1 MGETYWSDAVPRNYI
16 PVWFAITAPPVA
28 LLLGAIGCAAVC
40 RQAIARAAPRDREVR
55 FRILL
60 LGCFV
65 MPVAVVIALQSNIY
79 FGWRHM
85 YFLWVPFCLLAAV
98 GLHHIA
104 NIRGWGIWKIEAR
117 MPDWVRGRR
126 RLHMA
131 RQTLAYGVAGFGL
144 ITTLTAIVALHPHQQ
159 VYFNALTDTK
169 TPGALAKR
177 YDMDYWL
184 LAQRQSLE
192 YLLTRYP
199 DDTLRLHPKSRNALI
214 LPKNDRDRIEI
225 SPLHK
230 ADFYLNNPRIY
241 HRRDAP
247 DPPAFH
253 SIQAYGSAIAYITA
267 PKSDAYRNRYGA
279 EYADVETNGTLL
291 ARSNFDIYAHNGS
304 LYYLSANCEPLLPT
318 DASVVFLH
326 IFPVHLAD
334 LPADSRELGFENLDF
349 VRTARNLAFFDGKCI
364 DKRRLPDYP
373 IARIRTGQ
381 NATKPGGNQW
391 RVDINLAAHV
401 AAQAVH
407 ARILAGDYGNL
418 VAQSYFDV
426 YMRDN
431 ALTYIKTPCALADT
445 HARFFL
451 HIIPANPADLPAPN
465 RERGFANLDFQFAD
479 HGAYAGDICAA
490 TIDLPD
496 YPIDRIHAAQFVS
509 GEGSLWRVEF
519 PAAR

>member
-1 MGETYWSDAVPRNYI
+1 
-16 PVWFAITAPPVA
+16 
-28 LLLGAIGCAAVC
+28 
-40 RQAIARAAPRDREVR
+40 
-55 FRILL
+55 
-60 LGCFV
+60 
-65 MPVAVVIALQSNIY
+65 
-79 FGWRHM
+79 
-85 YFLWVPFCLLAAV
+85 
-98 GLHHIA
+98 
-104 NIRGWGIWKIEAR
+104 
-117 MPDWVRGRR
+117 MPDWVRGGG
-126 RLHMA
+126 RLHTA

-192 YLLTRYP
+192 YLLARYP
-199 DDTLRLHPKSRNALI
+199 DDALRLHPKSRNALI
-214 LPKNDRDRIEI
+214 LPKSDRDRIEV
-225 SPLHK
+225 SPPHI
-230 ADFYLNNPRIY
+230 ADFHLNPRIY

-279 EYADVETNGTLL
+279 EYADVEANGTLL

-349 VRTARNLAFFDGKCI
+349 VRTVMNLAFFDGKCI

-373 IARIRTGQ
+373 IAHIRTGQ
-381 NATKPGGNQW
+381 NATKPGGNEW
-391 RVDINLAAHV
+391 RADINLAAHA

-407 ARILAGDYGNL
+407 ARILAGDYGPPL
-418 VAQSYFDV
+418 AQSHFDL
-426 YMRDN
+426 YLRDN
-431 ALTYIKTPCALADT
+431 ALTYLKTPCAEGDT

-479 HGAYAGDICAA
+479 HGEYAGDICAA

-496 YPIDRIHAAQFVS
+496 YPIDRIRTGQFVS
-509 GEGSLWRVEF
+509 GAGSLWRVEF
-519 PAAR
+519 PAERGNHSPNA